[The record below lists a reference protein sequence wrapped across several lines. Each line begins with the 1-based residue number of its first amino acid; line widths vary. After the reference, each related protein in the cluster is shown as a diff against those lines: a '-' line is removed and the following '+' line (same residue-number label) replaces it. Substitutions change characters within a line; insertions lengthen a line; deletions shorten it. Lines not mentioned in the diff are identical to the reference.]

1 MSVVIEVHKIKAVKV
16 GGEWLDIAK
25 KGSIAD
31 EDCVFEDEDGDNVGE
46 FAGGVL
52 SFEGA
57 DGEDYVVSLA
67 DVQAFRMK

>member
-1 MSVVIEVHKIKAVKV
+1 MSVIIEIHKIKAVKV
-16 GGEWLDIAK
+16 GGDWMEIDKNAA
-25 KGSIAD
+25 IAD
-31 EDCVFEDEDGDNVGE
+31 EECEFQDEDEETVGE

-52 SFEGA
+52 SFKGT